1 LKEISEVTC
10 AVIDTGLFLP
20 MALRMAEECKRVIY
34 FNPDQRAFP
43 SIRQACIGDGF
54 SHIEVARE
62 WGEVM
67 PNNDIDLYCVPDCR
81 LEGFQEWMDN
91 AGKAVWGS
99 RKGVNLELKRE
110 HFMETLGA
118 LGLDVPEYSV
128 ARGVDELE
136 RLLKEKEDCY
146 VKISRYR
153 GDMETTHWREW
164 AMDQGWLHWLR
175 VNFGPTAEH
184 IRFLIFDAI
193 KTDLEIGADTYCVDG
208 QWPNLMLNGIE
219 GKDKCYLAAV
229 TDRRDMPEQIQ
240 TIINSLTPLQQ
251 QFRYRNQI
259 SFEVRVKDGKAY
271 WIDATQR
278 AGMPSSASQHKLWEN
293 FPDIVWQGANGNLI
307 EPIPTAKF
315 SIECMIT
322 TKENK
327 DCWDV
332 VEIPEKLVPWARFS
346 SCAYIDGRY
355 CFPPDELH
363 NGDLGWLVAI
373 GDTPREVLERAKE
386 LADMLPDGLN
396 SDVEALSSIIKEVE
410 EMEKAD
416 IPFTDEQ
423 MPAQAEVLE

>member
-1 LKEISEVTC
+1 MKSIDQVTC

-20 MALRMAEECKRVIY
+20 MALRMAEDCKRVIY

-43 SIRQACIGDGF
+43 SIRQGCIGDGF
-54 SHIEVARE
+54 SHIEVARD
-62 WGEVM
+62 WGEILS
-67 PNNDIDLYCVPDCR
+67 NKDIDLACFPDCR
-81 LEGFQEWMDN
+81 FEGVQEHLQIM
-91 AGKAVWGS
+91 GTAVWGS
-99 RKGVNLELKRE
+99 RKGVDLELKRE
-110 HFMETLGA
+110 HFMDVLGE
-118 LGLDVPEYSV
+118 LGLDVPSYQV
-128 ARGVDELE
+128 AQGVDELAQM
-136 RLLKEKEDCY
+136 LKDKEDCY

-153 GDMETTHWREW
+153 GDMETTHWRKH
-164 AMDQGWLHWLR
+164 AMDSGWLDWLR
-175 VNFGPTAEH
+175 VNFGPTSNH
-184 IRFLIFDAI
+184 MRFLVFDAI
-193 KTDLEIGADTYCVDG
+193 KTDLEIGCDTYCIDG

-240 TIINSLTPLQQ
+240 RIINSLSPLQQ
-251 QFRYRNQI
+251 QFSYRNQI
-259 SFEVRVKDGKAY
+259 SFEVRVKDDKAY

-278 AGMPSSASQHKLWEN
+278 AGMPSTASQHKLWEN
-293 FPDIVWQGANGNLI
+293 FPDIVWHGANGILI

-332 VEIPEKLVPWARFS
+332 IEIDNELVPWCRFS

-363 NGDLGWLVAI
+363 SGDLGWLIAT
-373 GDTPREVLERAKE
+373 GDTPREVLDRAKE
-386 LADMLPDGLN
+386 LADLLPDGLN
-396 SDVEALSSIIKEVE
+396 ADVEALSSIIKEVE
-410 EMEKAD
+410 EMEKAQ

-423 MPAQAEVLE
+423 MPEQAEVLT